1 MSDLEII
8 GYVGGAFV
16 LLFFVAC
23 WKIGRRISA
32 HLNAPPRKD
41 VDLDK
46 LVEDRVNA
54 VLARRDAR

>member
-8 GYVGGAFV
+8 GYVGGAFI

-23 WKIGRRISA
+23 WKIGRRIRV

-41 VDLDK
+41 VDIDK
-46 LVEDRVNA
+46 IVEDRVSA
-54 VLARRDAR
+54 ALARRDIR